1 MDGVARA
8 LHRFIGDEYEPPQ
21 GTEVKMEGQNTTH
34 LVKAELPPMVAKSV
48 ASVAALVEAQIAS
61 VMSITPVEA
70 PASTPP
76 NGSAQ
81 IK

>member
-1 MDGVARA
+1 M
-8 LHRFIGDEYEPPQ
+8 
-21 GTEVKMEGQNTTH
+21 
-34 LVKAELPPMVAKSV
+34 AKSV

-61 VMSITPVEA
+61 VMSAAPVEA
-70 PASTPP
+70 PATTPP

>member
-1 MDGVARA
+1 
-8 LHRFIGDEYEPPQ
+8 
-21 GTEVKMEGQNTTH
+21 
-34 LVKAELPPMVAKSV
+34 MVAKSV
-48 ASVAALVEAQIAS
+48 ASVAAMVEAQIAS
-61 VMSITPVEA
+61 VMSVAPVEA

>member
-8 LHRFIGDEYEPPQ
+8 LHRFIGDEYESP
-21 GTEVKMEGQNTTH
+21 EVKMEGQNATH
-34 LVKAELPPMVAKSV
+34 LVRAELPPVVAKSV
-48 ASVAALVEAQIAS
+48 ASVAALVEARIAA
-61 VMSITPVEA
+61 VMSAAPVEA
-70 PASTPP
+70 PATTAP